1 MHRNHLAPC
10 VIILGL
16 GLALFLA
23 TGASAA
29 GLGTL
34 LILLLCP
41 IAMLGMM
48 WSMGRHAGHEA
59 GREDV
64 T

>member
-10 VIILGL
+10 LIILGL
-16 GLALFLA
+16 GVALLLA
-23 TGASAA
+23 TGTGAAS
-29 GLGTL
+29 LGTL
-34 LILLLCP
+34 LFFLLCP

-48 WSMGRHAGHEA
+48 WSMGRHSGH
-59 GREDV
+59 GSGGKDV